1 MKHELF
7 EVTFDV
13 TPVIFASEESAGRA
27 AASMS
32 RGMVAKLCNGKL
44 TYAPVEPQV
53 RRVVIDIPQ
62 PRYKKMIPAFH
73 AELEAAKGD
82 AIETPSPKRVA
93 EIDDHWQER
102 KAKKGGAE

>member
-44 TYAPVEPQV
+44 TYAMVEPQV

-62 PRYKKMIPAFH
+62 PRYKKMISAFH
-73 AELEAAKGD
+73 AKLTAA
-82 AIETPSPKRVA
+82 
-93 EIDDHWQER
+93 
-102 KAKKGGAE
+102 KGGAE